1 MAKRYDDDDLD
12 YKNIRPGEI
21 DKTIFESDDDDYEI
35 DSTPLDEENT
45 SDEVEDDTDYDME
58 NATIKEL
65 IEDDEETNEEAEE
78 PVTEVE
84 KFDSTEEITEEEKI
98 NEEGPKLLT
107 EYNSD
112 KIAEISDPE
121 PVETEQT
128 EEVHV
133 QETEGTV
140 EKETENDDEEKI
152 EEPQVDET
160 PVEETKEE
168 VVEENNENELPNEA
182 LVKAKEEDTELD
194 INFRSDMVKRFKD
207 AVKDIYTRYKEDD
220 LVNYINDFINKDNN
234 RKDFSDTFILNY
246 CKFSLAIDF
255 SNELALR
262 DLYVLTAGL
271 FADAIEE
278 RKRNHLIESHIEND
292 DGKDPNNV
300 NIIQDEYIRK
310 QQEYNR
316 SQAEKYKQY
325 RIDRTIFNITND
337 EEESSIFDDKR
348 VSDRDFF
355 ESAFYKIHKEVMV
368 SDRYADMSKIFSY
381 ITINEES
388 SYIPVIDYSTGIRVI
403 CIDTD
408 DTDQYRLNPM
418 LISRKVQFQ
427 FKGFNNRNIKL
438 RVLYLDDAKARPTSV
453 ISSLKKL
460 IGYKY
465 YKQKYKVKLNR
476 NYVVAYTTEPRYV
489 DMFEKGDMDSK
500 KPDNS
505 PLAMSKPSNMTI
517 GIIVL
522 DKKTVNDKR
531 AIRRNQIFRDLGQY
545 QPPSQEEYNIQF
557 VLSARIIKNDMR
569 LRNPAIPRNERYVEY
584 SILQYNECNPIIIL
598 DGLETIIACIIK
610 EHKNTYA
617 PGTPYSITFEYDR
630 DGLVSPAVVAMLDE
644 RDGLEPA
651 LNQKIDP
658 NVMDG
663 MFILPP
669 SRRKMEGT
677 FDFEV
682 GRIDRRYLS
691 PIAIQRKYDKSLWS
705 NYDISTKEGR
715 FQFIR
720 SRGFEE
726 FLHNKPV
733 IFDVMPY
740 ALNMIESSESINDII
755 KVSLTML
762 EDRNSEDSERIL
774 YKQSQLNYKKYLRE
788 SSSGDSK
795 FKLFLFEAANYI
807 IDSLAAKNNP
817 TQQ

>member
-1 MAKRYDDDDLD
+1 MAKRYEDDDFD

-21 DKTIFESDDDDYEI
+21 DKTIFESDDDDFEI
-35 DSTPLDEENT
+35 DSTPLDDST
-45 SDEVEDDTDYDME
+45 SDEVEDDDTDYDME
-58 NATIKEL
+58 NVSIKEL
-65 IEDDEETNEEAEE
+65 IENDDEVEDEQEENEA
-78 PVTEVE
+78 EVE

-140 EKETENDDEEKI
+140 EKETENNDEEKV
-152 EEPQVDET
+152 EET
-160 PVEETKEE
+160 PVETTN
-168 VVEENNENELPNEA
+168 VEEKEFDTLPEEA
-182 LVKAKEEDTELD
+182 LVKNKEDDTEHD
-194 INFRSDMVKRFKD
+194 INFKEEMVKRFKES
-207 AVKDIYTRYKEDD
+207 VKDIYTRYKEDD
-220 LVNYINDFINKDNN
+220 LVNYINDFIDKNNN
-234 RKDFSDTFILNY
+234 RKDFSDTFVLNY

-262 DLYVLTAGL
+262 DLYVLTAGI

-278 RKRNHLIESHIEND
+278 QKKLNLIESHVENGS
-292 DGKDPNNV
+292 GKDPNNV
-300 NIIQDEYIRK
+300 NIVQDEYIR
-310 QQEYNR
+310 QAQEYSR

-325 RIDRTIFNITND
+325 RIDRTIFNIKND
-337 EEESSIFDDKR
+337 EEEGSIFDDKR

-355 ESAFYKIHKEVMV
+355 ESAFYKIIKEIMV
-368 SDRYADMSKIFSY
+368 SDRYADMSKIYSTLIINDTTSY
-381 ITINEES
+381 T
-388 SYIPVIDYSTGIRVI
+388 PVIDYSTGIRLI

-418 LISRKVQFQ
+418 LISRKVPFSY
-427 FKGFNNRNIKL
+427 KGFNNRNIKV
-438 RVLYLDDAKARPTSV
+438 RILYLDDAKARPTSV

-465 YKQKYKVKLNR
+465 YKQRYKVKINR

-489 DMFEKGDMDSK
+489 DMFEKGDPDSR

-505 PLAMSKPSNMTI
+505 PLAMSKPSNMVI
-517 GIIVL
+517 GIIIL
-522 DKKTVNDKR
+522 DKKSTNDKR

-545 QPPSQEEYNIQF
+545 EAPSQDEYNIQF

-584 SILQYNECNPIIIL
+584 SILQYNECNPVIVL
-598 DGLETIIACIIK
+598 DGLETIVACIIK
-610 EHKNTYA
+610 EHKNTYS

-651 LNQKIDP
+651 LNQKLDANI
-658 NVMDG
+658 MEG

-691 PIAIQRKYDKSLWS
+691 PVAIQRKYDRSLWA

-733 IFDVMPY
+733 IFDLMPY
-740 ALNMIESSESINDII
+740 ALNMIETSESINDII

-762 EDRNSEDSERIL
+762 DDRNSEDSERIL

-795 FKLFLFEAANYI
+795 FKLFLFEAANFI

-817 TQQ
+817 TQH